1 MPSVA
6 SHLVLHSGVLSR
18 LLSVI
23 SGFFTNQILNKRI
36 TYPPDPTHAMDVEAY
51 PFRSKRYM
59 PIFSDIRYIC
69 NNGSV
74 KEIISRDINWIAE
87 FVKVCAMFCGIQPNK
102 RAKGNHVEYES
113 DSWINVFNVTL
124 SLSRVV
130 KAFGEAFV
138 ASTPKALFDCIE
150 VVMHQISS
158 ITTME
163 EARLDREQYTPPVF
177 HKVKFGQAEY
187 GVLDFDVLSGWVSF
201 HNSPHW
207 LLAELFKQTHLLGKE
222 QMAELGHPD
231 LRTAIRQKFGESVIL
246 EIIEFPLRG
255 EFMGAMMLVVLLMR
269 FLVLVLIAQVRAG
282 LWVRNGFPIRGQL
295 VHYRDFMLRELC
307 YDQDLFLMQM
317 ALVLI
322 DPDLVL
328 VSMLDRFQ
336 LRDWMSGNTVHP
348 ECEPAHLA
356 GLVEEL
362 LFTLIY
368 CVGDPSNA
376 NQLSL
381 EEVCR
386 RETIHAL
393 APGPISFT
401 DLCKR
406 VPERLIEEASFEH
419 VLQQVSDFKRA
430 EGVLDSG
437 SYELKEAYFANVDPF
452 FYHYSR
458 ARREEVD
465 GVLKAKLTKG
475 GMKDPIIIPKPY
487 KITTGPFIYLE
498 DVLKSPVLLQIM
510 FYTIS
515 NFVDGPTM
523 TEGSVST
530 DAILDQAFQLT
541 MIALIQVGL
550 EFTILAR
557 NKQFASE
564 TTLVGLLCD
573 IEVRE
578 STKSFRPRIQWCLS
592 RMEEHDPSIRRL
604 RHIPEQPVA
613 DASLDT
619 KKRAAKARQDAIMK
633 QFANAQKMFLDAFD
647 EEGEEGEQDGQ
658 QPSDGLAQEQVL
670 EPCILCQEK
679 MDSARS
685 FGTIGAV
692 HPSRLVRYSPLPSTN
707 AWNDVLNAPESL
719 DREIPVPIV
728 EPPAE
733 RLGAFPSRNLR
744 FGTYGS
750 TCGHMVHYHCWNDY
764 VDAIRSRHRVQPQRH
779 QPECLERNE
788 FVCPLCKSLG
798 NCLLPVCPVTPR
810 PYTRVPPFAEWLR
823 SLGIEL
829 LRSTPDRQL
838 ERHQY
843 TSGTGEFM
851 FWSAEDTAWPVE
863 NGAFIPGDEVS
874 ATVRAAVSM
883 ISKQSTHI
891 RSRLEPPYGER
902 GTGVYI
908 PEGLGAY
915 TLSAMEVAYRGT
927 VPDGTDLFVQKLP
940 DTAGQCIRGIVG
952 TLSRMAAVHFRSRR
966 AAAFD
971 SIRLA
976 IAKRLL
982 PEWTREEQYRQPFLL
997 RDPYSLLFEC
1007 AAVSPELIPNV
1018 SCALYYATLLRALFG
1033 LTQHLLAGGSGH
1045 TPHLAPTRHG
1055 HFLGSVAV
1063 LMKSAARHSPA
1074 LDRATDRILV
1084 TFGEGRL
1091 EQLVYA
1097 HTLPALR
1104 ALLIF
1109 THSICPWAIAPV
1121 EDVDMCEYER
1131 ILKALSIPPPAELH
1145 NHESIQ
1151 VLLAG
1156 WCTHYG
1162 QLYTVAANE
1171 CTIRLEYPHIYYMAR
1186 LPQILDLMWQ
1196 ANDAGLTCTRC
1207 NTMPADPAIC
1217 LICGTLCCHQS
1228 YCCRGTDWSQRG
1240 ECNMHTRECVS
1251 VFFPQT
1257 FIESSGNRCSGPIG
1271 IYFLLKR
1278 CVILYLYGDSGSFT
1292 PPPYVDSHGE
1302 IDIGLR

>member
-1 MPSVA
+1 
-6 SHLVLHSGVLSR
+6 
-18 LLSVI
+18 
-23 SGFFTNQILNKRI
+23 
-36 TYPPDPTHAMDVEAY
+36 
-51 PFRSKRYM
+51 
-59 PIFSDIRYIC
+59 
-69 NNGSV
+69 
-74 KEIISRDINWIAE
+74 
-87 FVKVCAMFCGIQPNK
+87 
-102 RAKGNHVEYES
+102 
-113 DSWINVFNVTL
+113 
-124 SLSRVV
+124 
-130 KAFGEAFV
+130 
-138 ASTPKALFDCIE
+138 
-150 VVMHQISS
+150 
-158 ITTME
+158 
-163 EARLDREQYTPPVF
+163 
-177 HKVKFGQAEY
+177 
-187 GVLDFDVLSGWVSF
+187 
-201 HNSPHW
+201 
-207 LLAELFKQTHLLGKE
+207 
-222 QMAELGHPD
+222 
-231 LRTAIRQKFGESVIL
+231 
-246 EIIEFPLRG
+246 
-255 EFMGAMMLVVLLMR
+255 
-269 FLVLVLIAQVRAG
+269 
-282 LWVRNGFPIRGQL
+282 
-295 VHYRDFMLRELC
+295 MLRELC
-307 YDQDLFLMQM
+307 YDQDLFLIQTS
-317 ALVLI
+317 LVLI
-322 DPDLVL
+322 NPDLVL

-336 LRDWMSGNTVHP
+336 LGHWMSGNRSHP

-376 NQLSL
+376 TQLSL
-381 EEVCR
+381 EDVCR
-386 RETIHAL
+386 REIIHAL

-419 VLQQVSDFKRA
+419 VLQEVSHFKKA

-437 SYELKEAYFANVDPF
+437 SYELKETFFANVDPF
-452 FYHYSR
+452 FYHYNR

-465 GVLKAKLTKG
+465 GVLKAKLTKAG
-475 GMKDPIIIPKPY
+475 VKDPVIVPKPY
-487 KITTGPFIYLE
+487 KITSGPFTQLE
-498 DVLKSPVLLQIM
+498 DVLKSTVLLQIM

-515 NFVDGPTM
+515 NFVDGPPL

-530 DAILDQAFQLT
+530 DAILDQAFQLV

-550 EFTILAR
+550 EFTTIAR
-557 NKQFASE
+557 DKQFASD
-564 TTLVGLLCD
+564 TTLVALLCD

-578 STKSFRPRIQWCLS
+578 STKAFRPRVQWCLN
-592 RMEEHDPSIRRL
+592 RMEDYDPSIRRL

-613 DASLDT
+613 DASLDA

-633 QFANAQKMFLDAFD
+633 QFASAQKMILDAFD
-647 EEGEEGEQDGQ
+647 EEGDDTEEAREPGDGPMEDQ
-658 QPSDGLAQEQVL
+658 ML

-679 MDSARS
+679 MDLARP
-685 FGTIGAV
+685 FGTIAAI
-692 HPSRLVRYSPLPSTN
+692 HPSRLVRYSPLPGSN
-707 AWNDVLNAPESL
+707 AWQDVLNTPESL
-719 DREIPVPIV
+719 DREVPVQTI
-728 EPPAE
+728 EPSTE
-733 RLGAFPSRNLR
+733 RLGAFPPRSLR

-798 NCLLPVCPVTPR
+798 NCLLPVNPSTPQ
-810 PYTRVPPFAEWLR
+810 PPTRVLPFAEWLR

-843 TSGTGEFM
+843 ASGTGEFM
-851 FWSAEDTAWPVE
+851 FWSAEDTAWPTD
-863 NGAFIPGDEVS
+863 NSAFIPGDEVPT
-874 ATVRAAVSM
+874 TVRTAVSM
-883 ISKQSTHI
+883 ISKQSVHL
-891 RSRLEPPYGER
+891 RGRPEPPYGER
-902 GTGVYI
+902 GTGIYI

-915 TLSAMEVAYRGT
+915 TLSAMEIAYRGT
-927 VPDGTDLFVQKLP
+927 VSDSTGLFVQKLP
-940 DTAGQCIRGIVG
+940 DTAGQCVRGIVG

-971 SIRLA
+971 SMRLA
-976 IAKRLL
+976 IAKRIL

-997 RDPYSLLFEC
+997 RDPYSVLFEC
-1007 AAVSPELIPNV
+1007 AAVAPELIPNV
-1018 SCALYYATLLRALFG
+1018 SCALYYATLLRTLFG
-1033 LTQHLLAGGSGH
+1033 ITQHLLSGGSGH
-1045 TPHLAPTRHG
+1045 TPQLLSTRHG

-1074 LDRATDRILV
+1074 LDRATDRILA

-1097 HTLPALR
+1097 HTLPTLR

-1109 THSICPWAIAPV
+1109 MHSICPWAIATV
-1121 EDVDMCEYER
+1121 GDTSACEYER
-1131 ILKALSIPPPAELH
+1131 ILKALSIPPPADLH

-1171 CTIRLEYPHIYYMAR
+1171 CIIRLDYPHIYYMAR

-1196 ANDAGLTCTRC
+1196 GNDAGLTCTRC

-1240 ECNMHTRECVS
+1240 ECNMHTREYES
-1251 VFFPQT
+1251 FLSTTSMFNAFP
-1257 FIESSGNRCSGPIG
+1257 F
-1271 IYFLLKR
+1271 
-1278 CVILYLYGDSGSFT
+1278 
-1292 PPPYVDSHGE
+1292 
-1302 IDIGLR
+1302 